1 MKDRIYTYHISLD
14 RIVDFS
20 KFESAG
26 LIGKKV
32 SKFRVDEENPLF
44 PDYDCD
50 VDVLICAVRDFWQD
64 ELGNPLKIAIFQ
76 RYLEKPDYEKLIN
89 KKLGKLGEGYFDGI
103 TEEGYP
109 VYYIPYLE
117 EYVQKLNK

>member
-64 ELGNPLKIAIFQ
+64 ELGNPFKNSNFP
-76 RYLEKPDYEKLIN
+76 KV
-89 KKLGKLGEGYFDGI
+89 LGK
-103 TEEGYP
+103 T
-109 VYYIPYLE
+109 
-117 EYVQKLNK
+117 